1 MIASESYGIRL
12 LISLLLSPSIFLSV
26 GNYGTRCICQ
36 VSNFS
41 VTTSSEEH
49 AKIIEKIINN
59 SERNCRTNIIYF
71 LCISNT
77 PYIQQVGEKL
87 SSNLH

>member
-1 MIASESYGIRL
+1 MGLDVVIVRFP
-12 LISLLLSPSIFLSV
+12 ISFS
-26 GNYGTRCICQ
+26 
-36 VSNFS
+36 S

-59 SERNCRTNIIYF
+59 SEKEIAGRILFIF
-71 LCISNT
+71 LYNLNT